1 MAGEK
6 KGFLQGILRG
16 IPLFRKAK
24 DADYPNEGPVPT
36 YSGQLKVKGMPL
48 GGMMFPHRIKY
59 RGMLDLDKLYRVM
72 AGWFKEKR
80 FELHENLFKSKPPEW
95 EVRLMGERKETAFV
109 KNIIDVHV
117 HMWGTYNIDAIVNGR
132 KKKMA
137 NVRVISRIDGDIQRP
152 YADIFEEPR
161 WTATGFECRILKLF
175 QNWFYRRETEGI
187 YWDKLYYELY
197 DLHGAIKAH
206 LGMGAR

>member
-36 YSGQLKVKGMPL
+36 RTPRAHPYETSMGW
-48 GGMMFPHRIKY
+48 FSHRIKY

-95 EVRLMGERKETAFV
+95 EVRWTGERKRTNYILERIT
-109 KNIIDVHV
+109 VHA
-117 HMWGTYNIDAIVNGR
+117 HMWGAYNIDAIVDGR

-137 NVRVISRIDGDIQRP
+137 NVRTIITLNAGIFTA
-152 YADIFEEPR
+152 YADIFGEPR
-161 WTATGFECRILKLF
+161 WTATG
-175 QNWFYRRETEGI
+175 
-187 YWDKLYYELY
+187 
-197 DLHGAIKAH
+197 
-206 LGMGAR
+206 

>member
-1 MAGEK
+1 MAEEK
-6 KGFLQGILRG
+6 KGFIQSILQSV
-16 IPLFRKAK
+16 PLFRKAK

-95 EVRLMGERKETAFV
+95 EVRLTGERKRTNYILERIT
-109 KNIIDVHV
+109 VHA
-117 HMWGTYNIDAIVNGR
+117 HMWGAYNIDAIVDGR

-137 NVRVISRIDGDIQRP
+137 NVRTIITLNAGIFTA
-152 YADIFEEPR
+152 YADIFGEPR
-161 WTATGFECRILKLF
+161 WTATGIERKL
-175 QNWFYRRETEGI
+175 QALMYNWVMKREIGGLYE
-187 YWDKLYYELY
+187 DRLYYEMY
-197 DLHGAIKAH
+197 DLIGTIKETLKMA
-206 LGMGAR
+206 AR